1 MDGCEK
7 YLAAYDHWI
16 LWVQGFFLS
25 SIYTREVFGAPLPKL
40 RLCTP
45 QFKEVQKQSR
55 KNGNRADR
63 FEWGEMGSW
72 VITCNPYLWSCGPL
86 LIWLLGACFVVSTM
100 AVSTHLTG
108 HGIIASAG
116 HWPCPPL
123 TTRHGM
129 NESSHCWVAIQLDH
143 CFYNIWCLKSLNQ
156 MYHLWLKHYVNGRVI
171 YISSRSCEVH
181 YFEGPWMKRT
191 IPHKCALAGFQ
202 YSEWRCP
209 HFAWSK
215 DRIKVLSRDNPN
227 AKGCCASPN
236 PTSEK
241 CGRNDCIADLSI
253 LRTPR
258 RQAVRT
264 GWGRQ
269 CLAVPHRLTRDDTKW
284 CILQTVFV
292 PHLPHDLPTWSFCS
306 DLTRIL
312 TISIGIRFLR
322 IPDSFRI
329 IQIVSRNETKARKW
343 KTHPPQGPRCPS

>member
-1 MDGCEK
+1 MDVKK

-25 SIYTREVFGAPLPKL
+25 SIYTREVFGAPLPRL

-72 VITCNPYLWSCGPL
+72 VITCNPYLWSCRPL

-123 TTRHGM
+123 PTRHGM

-171 YISSRSCEVH
+171 YIFKILWSSLFRRSMNETNN
-181 YFEGPWMKRT
+181 PT
-191 IPHKCALAGFQ
+191 QKCALAGFQ

-209 HFAWSK
+209 HFAWSV
-215 DRIKVLSRDNPN
+215 DRINVAVTGLSSQRQRVLRFSQSYIW
-227 AKGCCASPN
+227 KMWCM
-236 PTSEK
+236 
-241 CGRNDCIADLSI
+241 IALLISAFWK
-253 LRTPR
+253 PR
-258 RQAVRT
+258 RQGVRT

-329 IQIVSRNETKARKW
+329 IQIVFRNETKARKW